1 MNQKIIRL
9 TSQIMEYAWGNT
21 TFIPSI
27 LHQSP
32 DGKPK
37 AELWMGAHPFAPSF
51 LPKENTTLNIYLQEH
66 PSFLGQ
72 KCQKQ
77 FGKELPLLLKVLAID
92 KPLSIQCHPTTPLA
106 QQGWKGEEEY
116 RKSHERGEWNY
127 KDPHRKAEIIY
138 ALTPITAMCGFADAS
153 KSIQVLQSL
162 IPQGYEREFGA
173 NKAEGERLL
182 SSLFTALY
190 TMDIPRRTVLIEE
203 MMQSIEKNPSLL
215 SNAPSKEFLSA
226 EQIIQ
231 NCYQEYPTDPGLFC
245 PILLNNVFLKKGEAL
260 YLEPRTLHAYVRGN
274 GIELMSSSDNVL
286 RGGLTH
292 KKMDI
297 KELFKVLQIKT
308 TEIQKAQSHCDRFNR
323 TVIESPADEFSL
335 IVMKDNT
342 FSVDTAAFE
351 LLFVEEGSAEITSG
365 SEEMSLSQ
373 GDQIIIQGECHYQ
386 IKCQGRV
393 FVATVKL
400 T

>member
-51 LPKENTTLNIYLQEH
+51 LPEENTTLNIYLQNH

-72 KCQKQ
+72 KCQKK
-77 FGKELPLLLKVLAID
+77 FGNELPLLLKVLAID
-92 KPLSIQCHPTTPLA
+92 KPLSIQCHPTTQLA

-127 KDPHRKAEIIY
+127 KDSHRKAEIIY

-190 TMDIPRRTVLIEE
+190 TMDIPRRTKLIEE

-215 SNAPSKEFLSA
+215 SNAPSHEFLCA
-226 EQIIQ
+226 KQIIQ
-231 NCYQEYPTDPGLFC
+231 NCYQEYPTDPGLF
-245 PILLNNVFLKKGEAL
+245 IHLFYHLLHRIFI
-260 YLEPRTLHAYVRGN
+260 TL
-274 GIELMSSSDNVL
+274 I
-286 RGGLTH
+286 
-292 KKMDI
+292 
-297 KELFKVLQIKT
+297 F
-308 TEIQKAQSHCDRFNR
+308 
-323 TVIESPADEFSL
+323 
-335 IVMKDNT
+335 
-342 FSVDTAAFE
+342 
-351 LLFVEEGSAEITSG
+351 
-365 SEEMSLSQ
+365 
-373 GDQIIIQGECHYQ
+373 
-386 IKCQGRV
+386 
-393 FVATVKL
+393 
-400 T
+400 